1 MNKMIRLGDLSSEA
15 RGILAKAIPYQKL
28 EAPLSNQEYIRLFHD
43 FQKATNFSYLKN
55 PEDGELDGFN
65 RFQCAVVDM
74 SRSMKTLDYD
84 KTERDQLTFK
94 DERDWVSNSRSKQII
109 STLLKVRRDYMK
121 EAMNV

>member
-1 MNKMIRLGDLSSEA
+1 
-15 RGILAKAIPYQKL
+15 
-28 EAPLSNQEYIRLFHD
+28 
-43 FQKATNFSYLKN
+43 
-55 PEDGELDGFN
+55 
-65 RFQCAVVDM
+65 
-74 SRSMKTLDYD
+74 MKTLDYD